1 MKITQ
6 VRAAPISID
15 VLKNVS
21 STLANELVIKAK
33 RRIAGMD
40 PIRSIQRTG
49 LQLGLYCL
57 LVAGSIGVVANGSKM
72 IVDQL
77 HTKMSEMGYEVA
89 QHTHQNVPKTIQTA
103 SIRSSIN

>member
-1 MKITQ
+1 MKFNQ
-6 VRAAPISID
+6 LRAKPINID
-15 VLKNVS
+15 GFKNAS

-33 RRIAGMD
+33 RHIAGMD
-40 PIRSIQRTG
+40 PIRSIQRSG

-57 LVAGSIGVVANGSKM
+57 LVAGSVGLVANGSKM

-89 QHTHQNVPKTIQTA
+89 QHNYHKVPKTIQTA
-103 SIRSSIN
+103 SIRPSIK